1 MTRPARTISI
11 SIDASPSHVYAFV
24 SDPRNLA
31 QWASGL
37 GTLPTPLPDGDWRV
51 ETPAGPMR
59 VAFAQRNNFGV
70 VDHFVRPFDGEG
82 PVVDVPMRVLPNA
95 DGSEVLLTL
104 FQQPGM
110 TDEQYTADGA
120 LVEADLAR
128 LKHVIE
134 KGSR

>member
-11 SIDASPSHVYAFV
+11 SIAASPTHVYAFV
-24 SDPRNLA
+24 ADPRNLV
-31 QWASGL
+31 QWAAGL
-37 GTLPTPLPDGDWRV
+37 GTAPTPLPDDEWRV

-59 VAFAQRNNFGV
+59 VVFAPRNDFGV
-70 VDHFVRPFDGEG
+70 VDHFVRPFDGAG
-82 PVVDVPMRVLPNA
+82 AVVDVPMRVLPNA
-95 DGSEVLLTL
+95 DGSEVLFTL

-110 TDEQYTADGA
+110 SDEQYAADAA

-134 KGSR
+134 KRSR